1 MRCFHASL
9 RPVHSRP
16 VRPLFDDGWLVG
28 QELVFIDVVTPR
40 PHPDLLCVRASRAVC
55 SRLLCRRPVVSPHTA
70 MDPEAEFGLPVAS
83 ITRIVKSRLPEGVQ
97 VGKDAKLAFS
107 KAAGIFVL
115 YLTACAGDIC
125 RDSKRSTIG
134 VNDIF
139 AALEEIEFEEYK
151 EPLRVFLNRYRHE
164 QQQKQAAALA
174 EAESAKAKE
183 ADTASAAAGA
193 SSNDKMPAA

>member
-1 MRCFHASL
+1 MWRSCVPSVPCPFLGCGWLARTLFSSTFHAPPPPGS
-9 RPVHSRP
+9 
-16 VRPLFDDGWLVG
+16 
-28 QELVFIDVVTPR
+28 VVCAR
-40 PHPDLLCVRASRAVC
+40 QSCCVRVC
-55 SRLLCRRPVVSPHTA
+55 TRLLCRRPVVSPHTA

-164 QQQKQAAALA
+164 QQQKQAAATA

-183 ADTASAAAGA
+183 AGTASAAGGA
-193 SSNDKMPAA
+193 SSNDKMPVA